1 MITIITLTEIYDK
14 LKSRFYEKTNI
25 DVKRGT
31 VIDMFFN
38 SIADQ
43 FYQIYDTIE
52 KNKKPYLFTQ
62 QTGEELDDTG
72 SFVGI
77 ARLENESDENYLYR
91 LASWTLN
98 HASCNATSIDNKCK
112 ELVYST
118 GHNYVPY
125 TKGIGTGTI
134 YLIPLSYSE
143 EDIELA
149 INEAVEKVS
158 LVIDPT
164 SRVEFRVP
172 DPISIR
178 LVAYLD
184 VKTDSDKETIKN
196 QIIYKIKNYINGIAP
211 GEYMYLGEMNKLG
224 LSVDG
229 VEYFN
234 IVQVYEDDEEA
245 TDFEILQTT
254 VAKFLF
260 DQIIWWDVES

>member
-1 MITIITLTEIYDK
+1 MITIITLNEIYNN
-14 LKSRFYEKTNI
+14 LKEKFYNKSKI
-25 DVKRGT
+25 DIKKGT
-31 VIDMFFN
+31 IIDMFFK

-43 FYQIYDTIE
+43 LYQIYEAIE
-52 KNKKPYLFTQ
+52 NNKKPYLFTQ
-62 QTGEELDDTG
+62 QVGKELDDTG
-72 SFVGI
+72 AFVGI
-77 ARLENESDENYLYR
+77 TRLDNESDENYLYR
-91 LASWTLN
+91 LSAWTYD

-172 DPISIR
+172 DPIAIK

-184 VKTDSDKETIKN
+184 VKSNSDKEAIKN
-196 QIIYKIKNYINGIAP
+196 QIIYKIKDYINGIAP
-211 GEYMYLGEMNKLG
+211 GEYMYLGEINKLG

-234 IVQVYEDDEEA
+234 IVQVYENDEEA

>member
-1 MITIITLTEIYDK
+1 MITIITLNEIYNN
-14 LKSRFYEKTNI
+14 LKEKFYNKSKI
-25 DVKRGT
+25 DIKKGT
-31 VIDMFFN
+31 IIDMFFK

-43 FYQIYDTIE
+43 LYQVYETIE
-52 KNKKPYLFTQ
+52 NNKKPYLFTQ
-62 QTGEELDDTG
+62 QVGKELDDTG
-72 SFVGI
+72 AFVGI
-77 ARLENESDENYLYR
+77 TRLDNESDENYLYR
-91 LASWTLN
+91 LSAWTYD
-98 HASCNATSIDNKCK
+98 HASCNATAIDNKCK

-172 DPISIR
+172 DPITIK

-184 VKTDSDKETIKN
+184 VKSNSDKEAIKN
-196 QIIYKIKNYINGIAP
+196 QIIYKIKDYINGIAP
-211 GEYMYLGEMNKLG
+211 GEYMYLGEINKLG

-229 VEYFN
+229 VEYN
-234 IVQVYEDDEEA
+234 LLSYR
-245 TDFEILQTT
+245 
-254 VAKFLF
+254 LF
-260 DQIIWWDVES
+260 DSL